1 MQLTLTLCCLLMAAA
16 LGEAAM
22 RKPKKQPGADG
33 ASPDKDGHATE
44 KGDQPTVKGDQDT
57 EKVTM
62 PQTLSR
68 GWGDE
73 IEWIQTYEEA
83 LASSRASK
91 KPLMVI
97 HHLDECPYSQAL
109 KKAFVADPLVQKM
122 AKENF
127 VMLNVVH
134 PIADANLAPDGQ
146 YVPRIMFIDPSLTV
160 RTDIAGRYGN
170 RLYAYES
177 EDIPELITSMKK
189 ARVLLHTE
197 L

>member
-1 MQLTLTLCCLLMAAA
+1 MQLSLTLCCLLMVVA
-16 LGEAAM
+16 LGEAAT
-22 RKPKKQPGADG
+22 RKPKMSPGADVNTQG
-33 ASPDKDGHATE
+33 KTELPTE
-44 KGDQPTVKGDQDT
+44 KKDPEDT
-57 EKVTM
+57 NRVTT
-62 PQTLSR
+62 PQTLAR

-73 IEWIQTYEEA
+73 IEWVQTYEEA
-83 LASSRASK
+83 LAKTKTTK

-97 HHLDECPYSQAL
+97 HHLEECPYSQAL
-109 KKAFVADPLVQKM
+109 KKAFAADPLVQKL
-122 AKENF
+122 AQEDF

-134 PIADANLAPDGQ
+134 PIPDTNLAPDGQ

-177 EDIPELITSMKK
+177 EDIPELITSMRK
-189 ARVLLHTE
+189 AKVLLHTE